1 MVGALTLY
9 RTTIGRKIIMAI
21 TGLIGIGFVIGH
33 MYGNLK
39 VFALIGGGP
48 AYFNEYA
55 EGLREL
61 GAPIFGHTHLLWIVR
76 IVLLAAVVLH
86 VWAAYSLYQDSERAR
101 STKYAQ
107 QKTLQATMASLYIR
121 VGGVILLLFIIFHLA
136 HFTWGI
142 PGIHPDFTYGEVYNN
157 VVIGFQ
163 SYFYLPAI
171 FYLIAMAALG
181 FHIYHG
187 AWSMFQTLG
196 FNNRTYTSA
205 LRTLS
210 LVLAIIIAGGFALLP
225 LAVIFGIL
233 QPV

>member
-9 RTTIGRKIIMAI
+9 RTTIGRKIIMAV
-21 TGLIGIGFVIGH
+21 TGLVGIGFVLGH

-39 VFALIGGGP
+39 IFIGP
-48 AYFNEYA
+48 EYFQEYA
-55 EGLREL
+55 EGLRAL
-61 GAPIFGHTHLLWIVR
+61 GAPVFGHTHVLWIMR
-76 IVLLAAVVLH
+76 LVLLACVILH
-86 VWAAYSLYQDSERAR
+86 VWAAYTLYQDSNHAR
-101 STKYAQ
+101 STNYAQ
-107 QKTLQATMASLYIR
+107 HKTLQATFASLYIR
-121 VGGVILLLFIIFHLA
+121 VGGTIILIFLIFHLA
-136 HFTWGI
+136 QFTWGT
-142 PGIHPDFTYGEVYNN
+142 PGISPDFVSGEVYNN
-157 VVIGFQ
+157 VVLGFQ

-171 FYLIAMAALG
+171 FYLIVMVILG

-196 FNNRTYTSA
+196 LNNKNYTHA

-210 LVLAIIIAGGFALLP
+210 LALAIIIAGGFSVVP